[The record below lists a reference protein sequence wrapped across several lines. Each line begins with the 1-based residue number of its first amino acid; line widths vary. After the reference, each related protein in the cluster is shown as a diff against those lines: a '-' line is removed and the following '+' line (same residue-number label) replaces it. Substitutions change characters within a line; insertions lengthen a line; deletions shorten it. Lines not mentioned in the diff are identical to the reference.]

1 MKPPNRDVSEAFFM
15 PFRRILH
22 EYSQMYAE
30 FRAASFKGFEEGS
43 YSLLILL
50 ISAVF
55 SYYLRSPLY

>member
-1 MKPPNRDVSEAFFM
+1 M